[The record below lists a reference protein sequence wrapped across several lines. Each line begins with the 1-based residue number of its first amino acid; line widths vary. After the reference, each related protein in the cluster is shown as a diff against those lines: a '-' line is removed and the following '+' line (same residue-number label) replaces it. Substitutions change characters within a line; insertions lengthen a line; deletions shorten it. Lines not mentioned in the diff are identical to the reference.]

1 MQELLQWLFGRSARN
16 AHIRNMA
23 EKAIELLKKNIS
35 MEHQQLAKELGISFD
50 KYQKPRRTFY
60 FVVNPLKKVN
70 LLQEK
75 RVYIDK
81 AKKKYET
88 HYFLAPE
95 RFRGY
100 MDRALDD
107 FNASL
112 K

>member
-1 MQELLQWLFGRSARN
+1 
-16 AHIRNMA
+16 
-23 EKAIELLKKNIS
+23 
-35 MEHQQLAKELGISFD
+35 
-50 KYQKPRRTFY
+50 
-60 FVVNPLKKVN
+60 
-70 LLQEK
+70 LQEK